1 MKQLALVTALW
12 GALAAA
18 AQEGQ
23 DGGLPTVP
31 AADAQALEKLRQLG
45 ALAMPLA
52 ANTQALTVDFRSA
65 AEQTGDA
72 ALEALAPVAERVV
85 WLNLAATKV
94 TDAGLARLAAL
105 KNLQRLHLERT
116 GVGDEGLAH
125 LRGLAELRYLNL
137 YGTKVSDKGLEHLKG
152 LKKLRSLFVW
162 QTGVTEAGAEALVK
176 AIPGLYVNRGW
187 EAEQAKLPPPREEP
201 KPDAASTAAK
211 PVNAKCPLSGKE
223 IKADATF
230 LYKNQLIAFCCAN
243 CKAKFEKEPE
253 KFVSKVEGFK
263 DPDKKP
269 EAAPAAA
276 KPVNAKCPLSGK
288 EIKADAAFLYKNQ
301 LIAFCCGNCKAKFEK
316 EPETFISK
324 VEGFKDPDKK

>member
-72 ALEALAPVAERVV
+72 ALEALAPVAEQVV

-230 LYKNQLIAFCCAN
+230 LYKNQLIAFCC
-243 CKAKFEKEPE
+243 
-253 KFVSKVEGFK
+253 
-263 DPDKKP
+263 
-269 EAAPAAA
+269 
-276 KPVNAKCPLSGK
+276 
-288 EIKADAAFLYKNQ
+288 
-301 LIAFCCGNCKAKFEK
+301 GNCKAKFEK